1 MRWRTLFV
9 IGWLGLAP
17 LAATADYPDWAALA
31 EVEVIEVVSVDVDG
45 DVRTTAV
52 WFVLLDGE
60 PYLRTSD
67 SSWLENLRRE
77 PNFGLVIEEREYTAR
92 AEEIPGDEL
101 VARVDAASREKYGW
115 QDRFVRVFRTRTPD
129 ILKLSPVP

>member
-92 AEEIPGDEL
+92 AEEISGDEL

>member
-31 EVEVIEVVSVDVDG
+31 EVEVIEVVSVDADG
-45 DVRTTAV
+45 DVRTTPV

-60 PYLRTSD
+60 PYLRTSG

-77 PNFGLVIEEREYTAR
+77 PNFGLVIEEQEYTAR
-92 AEEIPGDEL
+92 AEEVSGEEI
-101 VARVDAASREKYGW
+101 VARVDAASGEKYGW
-115 QDRFVRVFRTRTPD
+115 QECFIHVFRTRTPD